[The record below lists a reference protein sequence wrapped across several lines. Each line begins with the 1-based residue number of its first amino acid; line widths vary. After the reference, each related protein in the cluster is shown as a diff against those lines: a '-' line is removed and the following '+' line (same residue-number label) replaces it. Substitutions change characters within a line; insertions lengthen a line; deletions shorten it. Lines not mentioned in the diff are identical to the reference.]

1 MKNLIVNLWKGYKPS
16 DLIGVN
22 MIVMVA
28 GVYGVGKSTVS
39 NKLSEDFNIKFHSAS
54 DLIKAEKGYSTWDKD
69 KKTDQVKNNQEYL
82 IKAINKMSGDDFLLD
97 GHFCLINKNGNI
109 ENIDFSTIKK
119 LHINAVLLLKE
130 NPGIISRRLFDR
142 DKVLWDESFI
152 SKMQESEESQ
162 AKLFTHE
169 NNIPFSSMYVNNY
182 NAIKKFITK
191 SFYIRKENE

>member
-1 MKNLIVNLWKGYKPS
+1 
-16 DLIGVN
+16 

-69 KKTDQVKNNQEYL
+69 KKTGQVKNNQEYL
-82 IKAINKMSGDDFLLD
+82 IKAINKMSGEDFLLD
-97 GHFCLINKNGNI
+97 GHFCLINKKGNI
-109 ENIDFSTIKK
+109 ENIDFFTIKK
-119 LHINAVLLLKE
+119 LHIDAVLLLKE

-142 DKVLWDESFI
+142 DKVLWDESVI
-152 SKMQESEESQ
+152 SKMQENEESQ

-191 SFYIRKENE
+191 SFYIRKDNE